1 MDSLK
6 GNTADSVHFKKIEG
20 RWVPVTVNANGSIE
34 TNRSI
39 QSISSSSVTYFLAEE
54 LRIALTI
61 SIMASF

>member
-20 RWVPVTVNANGSIE
+20 RWVPVTVHANGSIE

-39 QSISSSSVTYFLAEE
+39 QSISTRRRYLSSDGMNIIYFL
-54 LRIALTI
+54 
-61 SIMASF
+61 SN